1 MAKHLWIAPALVLV
15 ACGGR
20 PSSSANH
27 PTTIE
32 APDPVAGGAD
42 LPPGD
47 EAAERPGPDDDAT
60 IAAQLMAVPDAID
73 ESWQRSVTMILLKNF
88 DRDESGA
95 IDTDPEIVAV
105 SCDVLRALDAAA
117 RTWTDH
123 SVAVIYGFASKY
135 YLGHQLGFAQEV
147 QSRLFTQSEDCGL
160 EME

>member
-47 EAAERPGPDDDAT
+47 EAAERRLSNDGLATTGIDDTMCCYALKTETWVSDPDGAPWEFYVKTGDAEQMTNT
-60 IAAQLMAVPDAID
+60 ILADGENAQCCAPAASAPVSIGAASDAG
-73 ESWQRSVTMILLKNF
+73 
-88 DRDESGA
+88 SGG
-95 IDTDPEIVAV
+95 
-105 SCDVLRALDAAA
+105 C
-117 RTWTDH
+117 
-123 SVAVIYGFASKY
+123 
-135 YLGHQLGFAQEV
+135 
-147 QSRLFTQSEDCGL
+147 C
-160 EME
+160 